1 MSFTENTKDD
11 NCRILTVI
19 FFYLEFLFLLV
30 FSFSFL
36 LLFYLM
42 FIMFIKVHK
51 IKISLKTLIFCVKV
65 ELFKKLVFLSVK
77 KTSKLNISRLKRA
90 MALKMKNHV
99 VSPITSYHS
108 GTPNQS
114 WILNQKNNNIRET
127 SAYFVIF

>member
-1 MSFTENTKDD
+1 MVFSNLTLTAHKGRQMSFTENTKDD

-36 LLFYLM
+36 FVVLLNIHKGL
-42 FIMFIKVHK
+42 K
-51 IKISLKTLIFCVKV
+51 IKISLKTSIFCVKV

-99 VSPITSYHS
+99 VSPITSYHIQVHQ
-108 GTPNQS
+108 T
-114 WILNQKNNNIRET
+114 KAE
-127 SAYFVIF
+127 Y